1 MKLTSLAV
9 SLFAAASVSA
19 ASEAT
24 VYLFTGGDERP
35 TTSNPPTLSPEQA
48 RLVFAQRLGAS
59 QYHGLGDASES
70 TLSYINK
77 FGGHGRSLFQDSVEG
92 KAVELVMI
100 IEGVSTKTAKPL
112 LDAWSSI
119 TPAFTISNPP
129 SMEVNQKLG
138 KDLLRQVSQDKACSL
153 EEAIN
158 PFESKCWNGKSNLMH
173 VDLLK
178 VRLGMFSSY
187 AATNCHIL
195 ECLPN

>member
-1 MKLTSLAV
+1 MRLTSLAV

-35 TTSNPPTLSPEQA
+35 TTSNPPTLSLEQA

-77 FGGHGRSLFQDSVEG
+77 FGGRGKSLFQDSVED
-92 KAVELVMI
+92 KAAELVMI

-129 SMEVNQKLG
+129 SMKVNQKLG
-138 KDLLRQVSQDKACSL
+138 KDLLRQVSQDKVCSL

-158 PFESKCWNGKSNLMH
+158 PFESKCWNGKSNLIH

-178 VRLGMFSSY
+178 VRLEMFSSY

>member
-1 MKLTSLAV
+1 MRLTSLAV

-77 FGGHGRSLFQDSVEG
+77 FGGHGKSLFQDSVED
-92 KAVELVMI
+92 KAAELVMI
-100 IEGVSTKTAKPL
+100 IEGVSTKTA
-112 LDAWSSI
+112 
-119 TPAFTISNPP
+119 
-129 SMEVNQKLG
+129 
-138 KDLLRQVSQDKACSL
+138 
-153 EEAIN
+153 
-158 PFESKCWNGKSNLMH
+158 
-173 VDLLK
+173 
-178 VRLGMFSSY
+178 
-187 AATNCHIL
+187 
-195 ECLPN
+195 